1 MRVFLDTN
9 VVLDCLLKDRVYRE
23 ASMAL
28 MKMGEP
34 NNIWFRIASTS
45 IPTIVYCARKFVPQE
60 VILERIEEI
69 NKTCKVLSIGFG
81 EVYTA
86 LHSECPDFEDAMQI
100 AAAELESDVIVTG
113 NAKHFK
119 PYTAL
124 PVFTPDEF
132 MAKLRE
138 HSA

>member
-9 VVLDCLLKDRVYRE
+9 VLLDCILPGRE
-23 ASMAL
+23 YEKSSLAL
-28 MKMGEP
+28 MGMNEH
-34 NNIWFRIASTS
+34 IWFRVSS
-45 IPTIVYCARKFVPQE
+45 ISLPTVAYCTRKA
-60 VILERIEEI
+60 LTKEEIRNLLNNI
-69 NKTCKVLSIGFG
+69 NKTCKVLSVGYG
-81 EVYTA
+81 EIYCA

-132 MAKLRE
+132 IEKLRE
-138 HSA
+138 HSE